1 MGVTSRTAPADFLF
15 KCHIRKSCYQMRPG
29 PVLGEKPPG
38 LVPVRDGTKFVCPRR
53 EAKPQDILCPQRRFL
68 YRRTQEAPQG
78 PLQFPIRGPAG
89 QAFFPN
95 SNITLPMDAELE
107 ISAEA
112 GNFVPLILLDIP
124 QHRKSQNRIFF
135 AVSPVFSPTNFR
147 ANFWKENR
155 TKIDTE
161 SCPSGRRCSTR
172 NSP

>member
-1 MGVTSRTAPADFLF
+1 
-15 KCHIRKSCYQMRPG
+15 MRPG

-38 LVPVRDGTKFVCPRR
+38 LVPVRDGTKFDCPRR

-107 ISAEA
+107 ILR
-112 GNFVPLILLDIP
+112 GLGFLVHPFPFVF
-124 QHRKSQNRIFF
+124 KG
-135 AVSPVFSPTNFR
+135 FR
-147 ANFWKENR
+147 GF
-155 TKIDTE
+155 
-161 SCPSGRRCSTR
+161 
-172 NSP
+172 

>member
-1 MGVTSRTAPADFLF
+1 
-15 KCHIRKSCYQMRPG
+15 MRPG

-38 LVPVRDGTKFVCPRR
+38 LVPVRDGTKFDCPRR

-107 ISAEA
+107 ISAEFV
-112 GNFVPLILLDIP
+112 NFVPPKTLGLTVI
-124 QHRKSQNRIFF
+124 
-135 AVSPVFSPTNFR
+135 
-147 ANFWKENR
+147 
-155 TKIDTE
+155 
-161 SCPSGRRCSTR
+161 R
-172 NSP
+172 N

>member
-1 MGVTSRTAPADFLF
+1 
-15 KCHIRKSCYQMRPG
+15 MRPG

-38 LVPVRDGTKFVCPRR
+38 LVLVRDGTKFDCPRW
-53 EAKPQDILCPQRRFL
+53 EAKPQDIPCPQRRFL

-89 QAFFPN
+89 QTFFPN

-112 GNFVPLILLDIP
+112 VIFVPPLLLDVP

-135 AVSPVFSPTNFR
+135 AVSPVFSPTNF
-147 ANFWKENR
+147 
-155 TKIDTE
+155 
-161 SCPSGRRCSTR
+161 
-172 NSP
+172 

>member
-1 MGVTSRTAPADFLF
+1 
-15 KCHIRKSCYQMRPG
+15 MRPG

-107 ISAEA
+107 MRPLFL
-112 GNFVPLILLDIP
+112 GPVWGFFVVYITVSEQELIQFTGVQLSGHRQRQALQFRKHFFCLLTDFLHIRLRFLSRQTP
-124 QHRKSQNRIFF
+124 
-135 AVSPVFSPTNFR
+135 
-147 ANFWKENR
+147 
-155 TKIDTE
+155 
-161 SCPSGRRCSTR
+161 
-172 NSP
+172 

>member
-1 MGVTSRTAPADFLF
+1 
-15 KCHIRKSCYQMRPG
+15 MRPG

-38 LVPVRDGTKFVCPRR
+38 LVLVRDGTKFDCPRW

-107 ISAEA
+107 ISAEFV
-112 GNFVPLILLDIP
+112 NFVPPKTLGLTVI
-124 QHRKSQNRIFF
+124 
-135 AVSPVFSPTNFR
+135 
-147 ANFWKENR
+147 
-155 TKIDTE
+155 
-161 SCPSGRRCSTR
+161 R
-172 NSP
+172 N